1 MRFPAKVKHRTE
13 NLQLCSETDVLSGE
27 VRNYKRNIVENVTP
41 PPWRNEHSWRSD
53 QFAKSKH
60 FAKLAK

>member
-1 MRFPAKVKHRTE
+1 MHV
-13 NLQLCSETDVLSGE
+13 CSETDVLFGE

-41 PPWRNEHSWRSD
+41 PPWRNEHSWRSEH
-53 QFAKSKH
+53 FAKSKH